1 MRNIETGVAM
11 TDTPTSPSTS
21 SGIQVIDRAVALL
34 DTLARLDKGASLKVL
49 GLDTN
54 LSPSTAFRILA
65 ALGEHGLVAR
75 NGAGHYLLGPRL
87 SQWAARV
94 RVAGDVREVARPVM
108 ERLRDAL
115 KETVN
120 LTVRQGDE
128 VVYVERST
136 SSRMMRVEQVIGSRA
151 PLHVTA
157 VGKLMLGEDGLAA
170 MVDYAKRTSLP
181 AFTPNTLNT
190 ETRLLKDINLSLA
203 RGYALDNEEAEM
215 GVGCIGVLIRDS
227 SGQPVAG
234 LSVSAP
240 RERRQDAWIEQVTA
254 AAAEISAALGYRG

>member
-1 MRNIETGVAM
+1 MSE
-11 TDTPTSPSTS
+11 PTSAAG

-34 DTLARLDKGASLKVL
+34 DALARHEGGASLKML
-49 GLDTN
+49 GLETA

-75 NGAGHYLLGPRL
+75 DGAGHYLLGARL
-87 SQWAARV
+87 TQWAARV
-94 RVAGDVREVARPVM
+94 RVARDVREVARPVM

-115 KETVN
+115 GETVN

-128 VVYVERST
+128 VVYVERAT

-157 VGKLMLGEDGLAA
+157 VGKLMLGEDGAA
-170 MVDYAKRTSLP
+170 ALGGYARRTGLP
-181 AFTPNTLNT
+181 AFTPNTLDS
-190 ETRLLKDINLSLA
+190 EAKLLPEVQGA
-203 RGYALDNEEAEM
+203 VERGYAFDNEEAEL
-215 GVGCIGVLIRDS
+215 GVGCIGALIRDAA
-227 SGQPVAG
+227 GKPVAG

-240 RERRQDAWIEQVTA
+240 RERRRDAWAGQVVA
-254 AAAEISAALGYRG
+254 AAREISAALGHRGD

>member
-1 MRNIETGVAM
+1 MNNTASSAPV
-11 TDTPTSPSTS
+11 

-34 DTLARLDKGASLKVL
+34 DTLALHEDGTNLKVL
-49 GLDTN
+49 GLDTG

-65 ALGEHGLVAR
+65 ALQAHGLVTR
-75 NGAGHYLLGPRL
+75 DEAGHYLLGPRL
-87 SQWAARV
+87 TRWAARV
-94 RVAGDVREVARPVM
+94 RLGSDIREIARPIM

-115 KETVN
+115 QETVN

-128 VVYVERST
+128 VVYVERAT

-157 VGKLMLGEDGLAA
+157 VGKLLLGEEGRAA
-170 MVDYAKRTSLP
+170 VAAYARRTGLP

-190 ETRLLKDINLSLA
+190 EAKLLQDIDQSLA
-203 RGYALDNEEAEM
+203 RGYALDNEEAEP
-215 GVGCIGVLIRDS
+215 GVGCIGALIRDAE
-227 SGQPVAG
+227 GRAVAG

-240 RERRQDAWIEQVTA
+240 RERRQDAWIKQVAA

>member
-1 MRNIETGVAM
+1 MSAS
-11 TDTPTSPSTS
+11 SPSMAPTK

-34 DTLARLDKGASLKVL
+34 DTLARHEQGATLKVL
-49 GLDTN
+49 GLETN

-65 ALGEHGLVAR
+65 ALGDHGLVAR
-75 NGAGHYLLGPRL
+75 DEAGHYLLGGRL

-94 RVAGDVREVARPVM
+94 KVAGDIRGIARPVM

-128 VVYVERST
+128 VVYVERAT

-157 VGKLMLGEDGLAA
+157 VGKLMLGEDGRAA
-170 MVDYAKRTSLP
+170 VVDYAKRTGLP

-190 ETRLLKDINLSLA
+190 EGKLLKDINQSLA

-215 GVGCIGVLIRDS
+215 GVGCIGALVRDA
-227 SGQPVAG
+227 SGAAVAG

-240 RERRQDAWIEQVTA
+240 RERRQDTWFEQVTA

>member
-1 MRNIETGVAM
+1 M
-11 TDTPTSPSTS
+11 TDATSNPSS
-21 SGIQVIDRAVALL
+21 ASGIQVIDRAVALL

-49 GLDTN
+49 GLDTD

-65 ALGEHGLVAR
+65 ALQAHGLVSR
-75 NGAGHYLLGPRL
+75 DGSGNYLLGPRL
-87 SQWAARV
+87 TQWASRV

-128 VVYVERST
+128 VVYVERAT

-157 VGKLMLGEDGLAA
+157 VGKLMLGEDGRAA
-170 MVDYAKRTSLP
+170 VSDYARRTGLP
-181 AFTPNTLNT
+181 AFTANTLHT
-190 ETRLLKDINLSLA
+190 ETRLLKNIHQSLA
-203 RGYALDNEEAEM
+203 QGYALDNEEAEM
-215 GVGCIGVLIRDS
+215 GVGCIGALIRDA

-240 RERRQDAWIEQVTA
+240 RERRRDEWVQQVMA
-254 AAAEISAALGYRG
+254 AAEEISAALGYRG

>member
-1 MRNIETGVAM
+1 M
-11 TDTPTSPSTS
+11 TTPTPAPPTS
-21 SGIQVIDRAVALL
+21 SIQVIDRAVALL
-34 DTLARLDKGASLKVL
+34 DVLAHHEEGTSLKVL
-49 GLDTN
+49 GLDAD

-65 ALGEHGLVAR
+65 ALQVHGLVNR
-75 NGAGHYLLGPRL
+75 DSAGHYLLGPRL
-87 SQWAARV
+87 TRWAARV
-94 RVAGDVREVARPVM
+94 RVGGDIRELARPVM

-128 VVYVERST
+128 VVYVERAT

-157 VGKLMLGEDGLAA
+157 VGKLMLGEDGRAA
-170 MVDYAKRTSLP
+170 VTDYAKRTGLP
-181 AFTPNTLNT
+181 AFTPNTQNT
-190 ETRLLKDINLSLA
+190 EAKLLKNINLSLA
-203 RGYALDNEEAEM
+203 QGYALDNEEAEM
-215 GVGCIGVLIRDS
+215 GVGCIGALIRDA
-227 SGQPVAG
+227 SGAAVAG

-240 RERRQDAWIEQVTA
+240 RDRRQDAWIEQVTA

>member
-1 MRNIETGVAM
+1 MPSP
-11 TDTPTSPSTS
+11 TPPSAGSPSPE

-34 DTLARLDKGASLKVL
+34 DALALHEAGTNLKVL
-49 GLDTN
+49 GLDTE

-65 ALGEHGLVAR
+65 ALQAHGLVIR
-75 NGAGHYLLGPRL
+75 DDAGHYLLGPRL
-87 SQWAARV
+87 TRWAARV
-94 RVAGDVREVARPVM
+94 KLGGDIREIARPVM

-128 VVYVERST
+128 VVYVERAT

-157 VGKLMLGEDGLAA
+157 VGKLMLGEDGRAA
-170 MVDYAKRTSLP
+170 VVDYTKRTGLP
-181 AFTPNTLNT
+181 AFTRNTLNT
-190 ETRLLKDINLSLA
+190 ESKLLKDINLAVA
-203 RGYALDNEEAEM
+203 RGYALDDEEAEL
-215 GVGCIGVLIRDS
+215 GVGCIGALVRDAN
-227 SGQPVAG
+227 GQAVAG

-240 RERRQDAWIEQVTA
+240 RDRRQDAWVEQVTA
-254 AAAEISAALGYRG
+254 AAAEISATLGYRG

>member
-1 MRNIETGVAM
+1 MNDRSL
-11 TDTPTSPSTS
+11 PSP

-34 DTLARLDKGASLKVL
+34 DSLARHEQGTTLKVL
-49 GLDTN
+49 GLDTG

-65 ALGEHGLVAR
+65 ALGEHDLVTR
-75 NGAGHYLLGPRL
+75 DEAGHYLLGTRL
-87 SQWAARV
+87 IQWSTRV
-94 RVAGDVREVARPVM
+94 RVGRDIREVARPVM

-128 VVYVERST
+128 VVYVERAT

-157 VGKLMLGEDGLAA
+157 VGKLMLGEDGRAA
-170 MVDYAKRTSLP
+170 VADYAKRTGLP
-181 AFTPNTLNT
+181 AFTRNTMNT
-190 ETRLLKDINLSLA
+190 ESKLLKDINLSLA
-203 RGYALDNEEAEM
+203 QGFALDNEEAEM
-215 GVGCIGVLIRDS
+215 GVGCIGALIRDA
-227 SGQPVAG
+227 SGQAVAG

-240 RERRQDAWIEQVTA
+240 RDRRQDAWIEQVTA
-254 AAAEISAALGYRG
+254 AAAEISAGLGYRE